1 MEHFQQKPAI
11 AQAGCPVFRRNA
23 TTQDLVFCPKI
34 VNRRAEPEHVM
45 TPDARFRQTPG
56 AEPER
61 LFSAPGFSAP
71 YAPPDEEI
79 AARLLAQAE
88 RPAAAE
94 GRIDRLATG
103 LIEAIRRRTGGLG
116 GLEDFLHA
124 YSLFT
129 KEGLSLLVL

>member
-1 MEHFQQKPAI
+1 MEHFQQKPAL
-11 AQAGCPVFRRNA
+11 AKAGCPVFRRNA

-103 LIEAIRRRTGGLG
+103 LIEAIRPRPDRPGGVALC
-116 GLEDFLHA
+116 LPA
-124 YSLFT
+124 SSASPT
-129 KEGLSLLVL
+129 